1 MACPTCRGQE
11 FQPQRR
17 RPVGH
22 CPRRLCLPSHVFVLV
37 DRHRCG
43 LSVSLA
49 APLTDDLASGF
60 HRQPCHPSTLHLSLR
75 VSPPVP
81 QLSLCV
87 RPSSLQAQPPPMS
100 LCTVLFFSSNLLQT
114 KHGRD
119 GPASRLPSA
128 GGRGSAVQLSLLA
141 QRHCSMTPMPPS
153 SLMQLSDLQPKR
165 PSGLGRLGAFCTT
178 QGHGRG
184 RESH

>member
-1 MACPTCRGQE
+1 MSADTRTLV
-11 FQPQRR
+11 R
-17 RPVGH
+17 RPARKDCATKWLVPLAGGRNSSRSAVGPSDTARGG
-22 CPRRLCLPSHVFVLV
+22 CACLPTSSVLV

-49 APLTDDLASGF
+49 APLTDGLASGF

-81 QLSLCV
+81 QLSLCA

-114 KHGRD
+114 KHGRA

-141 QRHCSMTPMPPS
+141 RRHRSMTPMPPA
-153 SLMQLSDLQPKR
+153 P
-165 PSGLGRLGAFCTT
+165 
-178 QGHGRG
+178 
-184 RESH
+184 